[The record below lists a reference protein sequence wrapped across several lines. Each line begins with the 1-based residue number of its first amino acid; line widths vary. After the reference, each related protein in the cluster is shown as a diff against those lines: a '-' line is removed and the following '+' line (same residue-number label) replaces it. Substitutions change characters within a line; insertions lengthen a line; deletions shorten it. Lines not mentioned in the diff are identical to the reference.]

1 MKSKFI
7 LILYFYIFLLILFIF
22 QLILIK
28 YDSKKT
34 YNHYSKGSGGKI
46 SDTLIINKSLT
57 NLENFQI
64 KDFKLLE
71 R

>member
-1 MKSKFI
+1 MI
-7 LILYFYIFLLILFIF
+7 V
-22 QLILIK
+22 
-28 YDSKKT
+28 KKT
-34 YNHYSKGSGGKI
+34 YNHYSKGNGGKI
-46 SDTLIINKSLT
+46 SDTLIIYKSLT